1 MSVNSA
7 NHSEVNR
14 SQVFLLGAALFLILV
29 GLYTVAY
36 RGVPLSDDEYNLFDS
51 IESFVQRGNLLRT
64 ITFAVEPSFLP
75 DGTPAR
81 IPKYEPLQHLV
92 SAPLF
97 WVAYY
102 LPGIGLVHA
111 MLLLNIFVTALTA
124 VATFIAGKVYGF
136 STRAA
141 WLGALL
147 YGSATLAFPYSQWFF
162 REPLTT
168 LWFIIGVAAA
178 YRVRLLW
185 QANQLNKARWELL
198 TLIIVSIA
206 GVMTKAAFLL
216 QFPLLILLTVPTT
229 KIDWR
234 RLALLVGVGGL
245 LLVIFLLIGEA
256 LDIEAGRYD
265 FNFWYER
272 LSQQGQWRHAIES
285 TLGYQFSFTRSIWLY
300 SPILFIGIPGG
311 VILFRRREWQTVTG
325 LVVTILLFTASYGI
339 RHGNNWYGGWSWG
352 PRYMLPFI
360 PVITLL
366 MMPALEWIL
375 APQRHIVWRV
385 GLILLVLLSFGIQLL
400 GALIPYTNF
409 YTELHLKF
417 FFTPE
422 SADIFGGA
430 RADFNWAWSDSLL
443 KYHLDHLEAADFTW
457 SAASPSWLAPLL
469 AVVLILAGIGLALIN
484 TYGLMGR
491 FSRRI
496 RTSIPLAALSLAFIF
511 PLLSLFTLREDPRY
525 IGDKTD
531 VVELVQTLN
540 ETDIG
545 DEDVIFLERAEYM
558 LLMMNYLKTP
568 ALWITLPYA
577 PGERYG
583 GAEPEVVSD
592 DLVALSG
599 KDTVRALNWGANH
612 YQRLWLVTSS
622 GPFNVDMLRPIEH
635 YLAIHYFPVWEIE
648 VSQRARA
655 IQYLTTPAPETR
667 RQTLTINQILGNEIV
682 LVGADLPQGT
692 TYAPGDGLPVSLIW
706 RARVAPTSDY
716 HIGVFLLDSSGRL
729 RAERNAPPLGGF
741 LPMPQW
747 RVDFRYRDNHGLVL
761 PEDLEPGVYNLVV
774 VARRWQ
780 DNVRLTVPGVP
791 ENWVQ
796 IAEIEVK

>member
-1 MSVNSA
+1 MSVNNA
-7 NHSEVNR
+7 DR
-14 SQVFLLGAALFLILV
+14 SRIFLLGAALFLILV
-29 GLYTVAY
+29 GLYTLTY
-36 RGVPLSDDEYNLFDS
+36 RGIPLSDDEYNLFDS
-51 IESFVQRGNLLRT
+51 IESLVQRGDFLRT

-81 IPKYEPLQHLV
+81 IPKYEPLQHLA

-97 WVAYY
+97 WVAHQ

-136 STRAA
+136 NTRAA

-147 YGSATLAFPYSQWFF
+147 FGSATMAFPYSQWFF
-162 REPLTT
+162 REPLTA

-178 YRVRLLW
+178 YRIRLLW
-185 QANQLNKARWELL
+185 QANQLHKVRWELL
-198 TLIIVSIA
+198 TLIIISIA

-216 QFPLLILLTVPTT
+216 QFPLLVFIAIPFA

-234 RLALLVGVGGL
+234 RLALLAGVGGV
-245 LLVIFLLIGEA
+245 LLVIFLAIGQA

-265 FNFWYER
+265 LDFWYE
-272 LSQQGQWRHAIES
+272 LSSRQGQWRHGIES
-285 TLGYQFSFTRSIWLY
+285 MLGYQFSFTRSIWLY
-300 SPILFIGIPGG
+300 SPILLVGIPGAI
-311 VILFRRREWQTVTG
+311 ILFRRGEWQTVIG
-325 LVVTILLFTASYGI
+325 LVITLLLFAASYGI
-339 RHGNNWYGGWSWG
+339 RHGTNWWGGWSWG
-352 PRYMLPFI
+352 PRYMLSFL
-360 PVITLL
+360 PVIALF
-366 MMPALEWIL
+366 MMPGLEWIL

-385 GLILLVLLSFGIQLL
+385 GLSLLALLSFGIQLL
-400 GALIPYTNF
+400 GALLPYTNF
-409 YTELHLKF
+409 YTELHLNF

-422 SADIFGGA
+422 SPDVFGGA
-430 RADFNWAWSDSLL
+430 WADFNWTWPDSLL
-443 KYHLDHLEAADFTW
+443 KYHLDHLEVADFTW
-457 SAASPSWLAPLL
+457 SDASPSWPAPLL
-469 AVVLILAGIGLALIN
+469 AVILILVGIGLVVIDR
-484 TYGLMGR
+484 YGLTGR
-491 FSRRI
+491 FSRRVSA
-496 RTSIPLAALSLAFIF
+496 TVPLAALSLALIF
-511 PLLSLFTLREDPRY
+511 PLLSLFGLREDPRY

-531 VVELVQTLN
+531 VLELVQTLN

-583 GAEPEVVSD
+583 GAEPEVVSE
-592 DLVALSG
+592 DLAELAG
-599 KDTVRALNWGANH
+599 EDTVRALDWGANH
-612 YQRLWLVTSS
+612 HRRLWLITSS
-622 GPFNVDMLRPIEH
+622 GPFNFDMLRPIEH
-635 YLAIHYFPVWEIE
+635 YLADHYFPVREIE

-655 IQYLTTPAPETR
+655 IQYLTTPAPESR
-667 RQTLTINQILGNEIV
+667 RQELTINTRLGDEIV
-682 LVGADLPQGT
+682 LVGADLPEGR

-747 RVDFRYRDNHGLVL
+747 RVEFRYRDNHGLIL

-774 VARRWQ
+774 AVRRWQ
-780 DNVRLTVPGVP
+780 DNVRLTVEGVP

-796 IAEIEVK
+796 IAEIEVR